1 MAVGFFAYKSEHLLL
16 LEMSAPQLLQKK
28 APIEHPLGSF
38 WLLPAS
44 VALEKIDSGDL
55 LLRKAAFTMTQTSTE
70 DAEPMSKFI
79 QEAQAVHL
87 QSRKRKLEDHIEELK
102 LELGVN
108 QQNLTKVQRQIASLA
123 EMSQSR

>member
-1 MAVGFFAYKSEHLLL
+1 
-16 LEMSAPQLLQKK
+16 
-28 APIEHPLGSF
+28 
-38 WLLPAS
+38 
-44 VALEKIDSGDL
+44 
-55 LLRKAAFTMTQTSTE
+55 
-70 DAEPMSKFI
+70 MSKFI